1 MNLKRDKEK
10 SYNLINKRFFK
21 KLTKPERPIGQ
32 YKKILIC
39 VIRDSEK
46 EEKEGNAG
54 KKFEE
59 MMAENFSNLMSDINL
74 QIQEMNSKQDKF
86 KQHNQTAE
94 T

>member
-1 MNLKRDKEK
+1 MNLKRNKEK
-10 SYNLINKRFFK
+10 LSNLSNKRFFK

-46 EEKEGNAG
+46 EEKEG

-59 MMAENFSNLMSDINL
+59 TMAENFSNLMSDINL

-86 KQHNQTAE
+86 KHHNQNAE

>member
-10 SYNLINKRFFK
+10 LSNLSIKRFFK

-46 EEKEGNAG
+46 EEK
-54 KKFEE
+54 
-59 MMAENFSNLMSDINL
+59 
-74 QIQEMNSKQDKF
+74 
-86 KQHNQTAE
+86 
-94 T
+94 

>member
-10 SYNLINKRFFK
+10 LSNLSNKRFFK

-59 MMAENFSNLMSDINL
+59 TMAENFSNLRSDINL
-74 QIQEMNSKQDKF
+74 QIQETQ
-86 KQHNQTAE
+86 
-94 T
+94 